1 METNE
6 KWYIR
11 GNYNHPELV
20 RQELIKRGA
29 VTDITCYG
37 YCEEN
42 SIYFIVDGIVFCR
55 FEQSNSGQH
64 IVKNWKEVKVTK
76 SQFKPFDKVLVCQ
89 GEGHYWMATFFSSYD
104 KELTDAKY
112 PYFAGGLFRYKYC
125 IPYEGNEHLNG
136 VRCKPKDIEKYD
148 FE

>member
-1 METNE
+1 METNK

-29 VTDITCYG
+29 IIDVTCYG
-37 YCEEN
+37 YCEED

-55 FEQSNSGQH
+55 FKQSNSGQY
-64 IVKNWKEVKVTK
+64 IVKNWKEIEVTK
-76 SQFKPFDKVLVCQ
+76 PQFKPFDKVLVCQ
-89 GEGHYWMATFFSSYD
+89 GEGSRWKATLFSFYD
-104 KELTDAKY
+104 NEQNNMDYNYSTV
-112 PYFAGGLFRYKYC
+112 GTFRYKYC
-125 IPYEGNEHLNG
+125 IPYENNEHLNG
-136 VRCKPKDIEKYD
+136 KKFKIEDIEKYD

>member
-20 RQELIKRGA
+20 KQELIKRGA

-37 YCEEN
+37 YCEED

-55 FEQSNSGQH
+55 FKQSNSGQH
-64 IVKNWKEVKVTK
+64 IIKNWKEIKVTK
-76 SQFKPFDKVLVCQ
+76 LKPQFKPFDKVLVCL
-89 GEGHYWMATFFSSYD
+89 GEGSRWSAAFFSFYD
-104 KELTDAKY
+104 KGLTY
-112 PYFAGGLFRYKYC
+112 PYYAMGLSCYKYC

-136 VRCKPKDIEKYD
+136 SKFKPEDIQY
-148 FE
+148 

>member
-37 YCEEN
+37 YCEED

-55 FEQSNSGQH
+55 FKQSNSGQH
-64 IVKNWKEVKVTK
+64 IIKNWKEVEVTK
-76 SQFKPFDKVLVCQ
+76 HKPQFKPFDKVLVCD
-89 GEGHYWMATFFSSYD
+89 GDGFVWLATFFSFYG
-104 KELTDAKY
+104 ENVKY
-112 PYFAGGLFRYKYC
+112 PYYTVGLLHYKYC

-136 VRCKPKDIEKYD
+136 KEFKIEDIEKYD